1 MEENKQTD
9 LEEVIQEVE
18 NEGAVD
24 SAPETTEVDLSKFN
38 SKDND
43 DVIKIDLSQP
53 PQEQTSE
60 TEETTTEQVEEP
72 EVAVVDENPEP
83 EQVEEAQPQ
92 AEAQEADA
100 GVLEEVT
107 DDVVTEEEVMDAL
120 DEAELTGKP
129 LPENVQKLLDF
140 MEDTGGD
147 INDYVR
153 LNRSVEDID
162 DQDALREYYRK
173 TKPHLSNDEIEF
185 IMEDNFSYD
194 EDVDDDRDIKRKK
207 LARKEEVA
215 EARSFLNEQKTK
227 YYDEIK
233 AGSKLT
239 GEQQKAIDFFNR
251 YNKESEA
258 TLKKAER
265 QKSVFQD
272 KTNKFFNESFKGFD
286 YSVGDKTYR
295 FKVNNADQVKNTQS
309 DINNFLKKFLNEDDT
324 MKDAG
329 GYHKGL
335 FTAMNADAIAQH
347 FYEQGK
353 ADAVRDNAVKGK
365 NITKSR
371 QSHQEQQ
378 SGLKVRV
385 LGDDSNSFKFKIKSK
400 K

>member
-24 SAPETTEVDLSKFN
+24 SAPETTEVDLSKFD
-38 SKDND
+38 SKDD
-43 DVIKIDLSQP
+43 DTVVKVDLSAPVEEQQVEEEP
-53 PQEQTSE
+53 VAEVVEEPVAEEPQEQLQ
-60 TEETTTEQVEEP
+60 EEVQPEAEEQE
-72 EVAVVDENPEP
+72 DT
-83 EQVEEAQPQ
+83 
-92 AEAQEADA
+92 
-100 GVLEEVT
+100 GSVLEEVT
-107 DDVVTEEEVMDAL
+107 DDVVTEEEVMEAL

-153 LNRSVEDID
+153 LNRNVEDID

-173 TKPHLSNDEIEF
+173 TKPHLSSDEIEF

-239 GEQQKAIDFFNR
+239 SEQQKAIDFFNR

-324 MKDAG
+324 MRDAR

-353 ADAVRDNAVKGK
+353 ADAIRDNVAKGK
-365 NITKSR
+365 NITQSR
-371 QSHQEQQ
+371 QSHNEQQ

-385 LGDDSNSFKFKIKSK
+385 LGDDSNSFKFKIKNK